1 MQTTTRGR
9 GQARRAQTAF
19 APAPQQGSRQ
29 TGTEHWLGKIQPGDP
44 TIHGVRDRWL
54 RSLPSVLAALE
65 EQNAVHE
72 LPRRVARVETT
83 RVQRERLGR
92 GADVW
97 NPERRGG
104 GETEEPAA
112 VRRDIAPRDRK
123 VGVADTPAERRAVGL
138 VFRLRKDLSKT
149 PPLSV
154 QRLATIY
161 QFAIVNIR
169 LISVR
174 IF

>member
-1 MQTTTRGR
+1 MISDAG
-9 GQARRAQTAF
+9 GFCSGASEGIA
-19 APAPQQGSRQ
+19 
-29 TGTEHWLGKIQPGDP
+29 
-44 TIHGVRDRWL
+44 WL

-65 EQNAVHE
+65 EQNAVHK

-104 GETEEPAA
+104 GEAEEPAA
-112 VRRDIAPRDRK
+112 VRWNVAPRDRK

-138 VFRLRKDLSKT
+138 VLRVRKDL
-149 PPLSV
+149 
-154 QRLATIY
+154 
-161 QFAIVNIR
+161 
-169 LISVR
+169 
-174 IF
+174 